1 MFFFRKLKRRLVSAV
16 WIGSPVSRVDW
27 VKRLEV
33 SSSEGLLDEGVSCCS
48 GGLVVLSDF
57 TSGMS
62 YIDFPFIR
70 SLSVEGINMVVEDGT
85 I

>member
-1 MFFFRKLKRRLVSAV
+1 M
-16 WIGSPVSRVDW
+16 GSPVSRVDW

-33 SSSEGLLDEGVSCCS
+33 SSSEGLLDEGVYCCS
-48 GGLVVLSDF
+48 GVELFWSDF

-70 SLSVEGINMVVEDGT
+70 SLSVEGINMVVEVRT
-85 I
+85 ISLENTQGRIRLTI